1 MLTFFTRRAL
11 PVLLFLLFSIS
22 QLDAQTVYKTPS
34 GAKYHT
40 ATCSTVKNVSEAITL
55 EKAMELGLG
64 ACKVCKPVEAY
75 GSGNKTK
82 QPQGQSETVQCK
94 GKTKAGT
101 RCKHMTKIAN
111 GYCFQHQPG

>member
-1 MLTFFTRRAL
+1 MLSFFIRRAF
-11 PVLLFLLFSIS
+11 PALLFLTFSIS
-22 QLDAQTVYKTPS
+22 KLDAQTVYKTPS

-40 ATCSTVKNVSEAITL
+40 ATCRTVKNVSEAITL
-55 EKAMELGLG
+55 EKAIESGLDP
-64 ACKVCKPVEAY
+64 CKVCQPVVPNGG
-75 GSGNKTK
+75 GSKTK
-82 QPQGQSETVQCK
+82 QPGGEAETVQCK